1 MPRSP
6 RAPRTTRTRRS
17 SGAAAPALA
26 LAALALL
33 AAAPAPASA
42 IPPPPPAAAPAADP
56 APADPAPTGPS
67 AFRLS
72 DPRVIAHYSH
82 EDGQTPENIALDPDG
97 SAYLTF
103 ALARQV
109 AHADA
114 GGHTRVIAT
123 LPEAA
128 PPGTPGAGAAAVT
141 GIVRTHDGSLYVP
154 YVTGTDRT
162 GIHRIRPDGT
172 VGLFARLPADGHA
185 NGLALDKRHGLLYA
199 ADSRLGTIWR
209 ISLHDASVT
218 AWAAGAPLEPVTSA
232 GANGIKVHHGAVWVS
247 NSDRG
252 TLLRIPVRED
262 GTAGAVETHATGLAG
277 IDDFAFAG
285 DGMTVVAALPASDE
299 VVLVRPDGTRS
310 TMLTRR
316 DGLSGPTSVAV
327 RDGRVY
333 VASASSLATDKDP
346 NLLVAAIEG
355 AGRGESAASGPGAA
369 HSGAAAAGADE
380 ASAT

>member
-6 RAPRTTRTRRS
+6 RTPRTSRTRLGG

-26 LAALALL
+26 AAALALL

-42 IPPPPPAAAPAADP
+42 IPPPPPAAAAPAADP
-56 APADPAPTGPS
+56 APAGPS

-72 DPRVIAHYSH
+72 NPQVIAHYSH
-82 EDGQTPENIALDPDG
+82 EDGQTPENITLDPDG

-109 AHADA
+109 AHADT

-128 PPGTPGAGAAAVT
+128 PARTPGAGAAAVT

-185 NGLALDKRHGLLYA
+185 NGLALDRRHGLLYA
-199 ADSRLGTIWR
+199 ADSRLGTVWR

-218 AWAAGAPLEPVTSA
+218 AWAAGAPLQPLTSA

-285 DGMTVVAALPASDE
+285 DGKTVVAALPASDE
-299 VVLVRPDGTRS
+299 VVLVRADGTRS
-310 TMLTRR
+310 TLLTRR
-316 DGLSGPTSVAV
+316 DGISGPTSVAV

-333 VASASSLATDKDP
+333 VASASALAADKDP

-355 AGRGESAASGPGAA
+355 AGRTEPATAGPGAA
-369 HSGAAAAGADE
+369 HSGAAAAGTDE
-380 ASAT
+380 ADAK

>member
-1 MPRSP
+1 MPVPRSP
-6 RAPRTTRTRRS
+6 RTSRTSRTRRGG

-42 IPPPPPAAAPAADP
+42 IPPPPPAAPAADP
-56 APADPAPTGPS
+56 APAGPA

-109 AHADA
+109 AHADT

-128 PPGTPGAGAAAVT
+128 PARTPGTGAAAVT

-162 GIHRIRPDGT
+162 GIHRVRPDGT

-199 ADSRLGTIWR
+199 ADSRLGTVWR

-218 AWAAGAPLEPVTSA
+218 AWAAGAPLEPLTSA

-252 TLLRIPVRED
+252 TLLRIPIRED

-285 DGMTVVAALPASDE
+285 DGRTVVAALPASDE
-299 VVLVRPDGTRS
+299 VVLVRADGTRA
-310 TMLTRR
+310 TLLTRR
-316 DGLSGPTSVAV
+316 DGISGPTSVAV

-346 NLLVAAIEG
+346 NLLVASIEG
-355 AGRGESAASGPGAA
+355 AGRGEGAAAGPGAA

-380 ASAT
+380 AAAR

>member
-6 RAPRTTRTRRS
+6 RTPRTSRTRRGG

-42 IPPPPPAAAPAADP
+42 IPPPPPAAAGPAADP
-56 APADPAPTGPS
+56 APAGPS

-128 PPGTPGAGAAAVT
+128 PARTPGAGAAAVT

-185 NGLALDKRHGLLYA
+185 NGLALDRRHGLLYA
-199 ADSRLGTIWR
+199 ADSRLGTVWR

-218 AWAAGAPLEPVTSA
+218 AWAAGAPLQPLTST

-285 DGMTVVAALPASDE
+285 DGKTVVAALPASDE
-299 VVLVRPDGTRS
+299 VVLVRADGTRS
-310 TMLTRR
+310 TLLTRR
-316 DGLSGPTSVAV
+316 DGISGPTSVAV

-333 VASASSLATDKDP
+333 VASASALATDKDP

-355 AGRGESAASGPGAA
+355 AGRTEPAAAGPGAA
-369 HSGAAAAGADE
+369 HSGAAAAGTDE
-380 ASAT
+380 AGAK